1 MSLKSFHIIFIL
13 ISSFFGVFFGYW
25 CYKEWTLYQDNIY
38 LLYSLIGVLLCVGLI
53 FYGKWFLKEISDLNV
68 S

>member
-13 ISSFFGVFFGYW
+13 ISSLFSIFFGYW
-25 CYKEWTLYQDNIY
+25 CYNEWTLLQDNIY
-38 LLYSLIGVLLCVGLI
+38 LFYSFIGAALCVGLF
-53 FYGKWFLKEISDLNV
+53 FYGKWFVKEITDINV

>member
-1 MSLKSFHIIFIL
+1 MSLKSFHIIFIF
-13 ISSFFGVFFGYW
+13 ISSLFAVFFGYW

-38 LLYSLIGVLLCVGLI
+38 LVYSAIGAILCTFLF
-53 FYGKWFLKEISDLNV
+53 FYGKWFLKEISEINA

>member
-13 ISSFFGVFFGYW
+13 ISSLFSIFFGYW

-38 LLYSLIGVLLCVGLI
+38 LLYSLIGALLCVGLI
-53 FYGKWFLKEISDLNV
+53 IYGKWFLKEISNLNV